1 MTGPRADAYGRVMHT
16 LEEIGATKLLA
27 PERERIREVADALL
41 FAEDADGEAVL
52 LGLLDAVALI
62 DHLEHSG
69 RWTAERAARL
79 HADLRA
85 CGPAAGAEDL
95 SRAA

>member
-16 LEEIGATKLLA
+16 LQEIGPTKLLP
-27 PERERIREVADALL
+27 PEHERIREVADALL
-41 FAEDADGEAVL
+41 FAGDADGDAAV
-52 LGLLDAVALI
+52 LGLLDAVALL
-62 DHLEHSG
+62 DHLVDSG
-69 RWTAERAARL
+69 RWTAERATRL

-85 CGPAAGAEDL
+85 CGPAAAPEVL

>member
-1 MTGPRADAYGRVMHT
+1 MHM
-16 LEEIGATKLLA
+16 LEEIGPTKLLP

-41 FAEDADGEAVL
+41 FAGDADGEAAV

-69 RWTAERAARL
+69 RWTAPRAAQL

-85 CGPAAGAEDL
+85 CGPAAAAEGL